1 VTKQAYEKFVL
12 EGVSQKHN
20 EKYHVEE
27 DLRFLGKKD
36 LARKCARLA
45 LPCFHDVEIFLSV
58 KGIKDRISI

>member
-1 VTKQAYEKFVL
+1 ML